1 MNSLL
6 LLMGLLLVAYL
17 GSFLVGGERSVSG
30 VGLPSSVEWVVLGAV
45 LGPSAL
51 GVVSSSVV
59 DGVQS
64 VVTVA
69 LAWLMLTA
77 GVRYATTSRGNIS
90 FGRVLVALLWSAA
103 TAAAVFAAVYFGVA
117 RVAPELVKD
126 RLVLALAL
134 AAVSCETTRHVMRWV
149 RERYDARG
157 PVIDLLEDISCSEDF
172 VPMGI
177 LLALFSLAG
186 KSKLAWLGVI
196 NVTGITVGLG
206 AVLGGLC
213 ALLLGREF
221 RLRESWG
228 TILGMSLLAIGVSA
242 MVGIAVVVVLFVMG
256 VVLALG
262 SKHADEVRAMLQP
275 TERGAILPLLLVC
288 GVRLEPRAIGHTLAI
303 FGLVFVARVLAKV
316 VLARVLVAVHPDAGR
331 AGGSVGFGMVSAGAL
346 SMCIGLVC
354 AITFPGQVGSTV
366 LAVSAALCIAGE
378 LVGPPALRSA
388 LRRVDELH
396 EAPKSSAPQAPP
408 AAGEEASS

>member
-1 MNSLL
+1 
-6 LLMGLLLVAYL
+6 
-17 GSFLVGGERSVSG
+17 
-30 VGLPSSVEWVVLGAV
+30 VEWVVLGAV
-45 LGPSAL
+45 IGPNAL
-51 GVVSSSVV
+51 GVVSTSVV

-69 LAWLMLTA
+69 LSWLLLTA

-90 FGRVLVALLWSAA
+90 FARVLLALCWSLV
-103 TAAAVFAAVYFGVA
+103 TAGAVFAAVYFGVA

-149 RERYDARG
+149 RERYAARG
-157 PVIDLLEDISCSEDF
+157 PLIDLLEDISCSEDV

-177 LLALFSLAG
+177 LVALFSLAG
-186 KSKLAWLGVI
+186 KSKIAWLGFAGVSG
-196 NVTGITVGLG
+196 VTVGLG
-206 AVLGGLC
+206 AALGGLC

-228 TILGMSLLAIGVSA
+228 TVLGMSLLAIGVSA
-242 MVGIAVVVVLFVMG
+242 MAGIAFVVVLFVMG

-262 SKHADEVRAMLQP
+262 SKHAGEVRAMLEP
-275 TERGAILPLLLVC
+275 TERGALLPLLLVC

-303 FGLVFVARVLAKV
+303 FGLVFVARVVAKL
-316 VLARVLVAVHPDAGR
+316 VLARILGAVNADAGR
-331 AGGSVGFGMVSAGAL
+331 AGGGAVGFGMVSAGAL

-366 LAVSAALCIAGE
+366 LAVCAALCIAGE
-378 LVGPPALRSA
+378 LVGPPALRAA

-396 EAPKSSAPQAPP
+396 GAPKSTAPP
-408 AAGEEASS
+408 PGPPVEEAS

>member
-17 GSFLVGGERSVSG
+17 GSFLVGGERSVGG

-45 LGPSAL
+45 IGPNAL
-51 GVVSSSVV
+51 GVVSTSVV

-64 VVTVA
+64 VITVA
-69 LAWLMLTA
+69 LSWLLFAA

-90 FGRVLVALLWSAA
+90 FRRVLLALCWSLA
-103 TAAAVFAAVYFGVA
+103 TAGAVFAAVYYGVP
-117 RVAPELVKD
+117 RVAPELAKD
-126 RLVLALAL
+126 RLVLGLAL
-134 AAVSCETTRHVMRWV
+134 AAVGCETTRHVMRWV

-157 PVIDLLEDISCSEDF
+157 SLIDLLEDISCAEDV

-177 LLALFSLAG
+177 LVALSSLAG
-186 KSKLAWLGVI
+186 KSKIAWLGVPT
-196 NVTGITVGLG
+196 VSAITVGLG
-206 AVLGGLC
+206 ALLGGLC
-213 ALLLGREF
+213 AQLLGREF

-242 MVGIAVVVVLFVMG
+242 MAGIAFVVVLFVMG
-256 VVLALG
+256 VVLALA
-262 SKHADEVRAMLQP
+262 SKHAEEIRAMLQP
-275 TERGAILPLLLVC
+275 TERGALLPLLLVC
-288 GVRLEPRAIGHTLAI
+288 GVRLEPRAIGHTFAI
-303 FGLVFVARVLAKV
+303 FGLVFVARVAAKL
-316 VLARVLVAVHPDAGR
+316 VLARGLAAVNPDAGR
-331 AGGSVGFGMVSAGAL
+331 AGGAVGFGMVSAGAL

-366 LAVSAALCIAGE
+366 LAVSAALLIAGE
-378 LVGPPALRSA
+378 LVGPPALRAA

-396 EAPKSSAPQAPP
+396 EAPKSSAPAQP
-408 AAGEEASS
+408 AEETPS

>member
-51 GVVSSSVV
+51 GVVSTSVV
-59 DGVQS
+59 EGVQS

-69 LAWLMLTA
+69 LSWLMLTA

-90 FGRVLVALLWSAA
+90 FSRVLVALCWSLV

-117 RVAPELVKD
+117 RIAPELVKD

-149 RERYDARG
+149 RERYDAHG
-157 PVIDLLEDISCSEDF
+157 PLIDLLEDISCSEDV

-177 LLALFSLAG
+177 LVALFALAG
-186 KSKLAWLGVI
+186 KSKLAWLGVA
-196 NVTGITVGLG
+196 NVSAITVGLG

-228 TILGMSLLAIGVSA
+228 TILGFSLLAIGVSA
-242 MVGIAVVVVLFVMG
+242 MVGLAFVVVLFVMG
-256 VVLALG
+256 VVLALA
-262 SKHADEVRAMLQP
+262 SKHAGEVRAMLQP

-303 FGLVFVARVLAKV
+303 FGLAFVARVGAKLF
-316 VLARVLVAVHPDAGR
+316 LARILALANPDVAR
-331 AGGSVGFGMVSAGAL
+331 AGVASGFGMVSAGAL

-366 LAVSAALCIAGE
+366 LGVSAAMCIAGE
-378 LVGPPALRSA
+378 LLGPPALRSA

-396 EAPKSSAPQAPP
+396 DAPKSTATPAPRAE
-408 AAGEEASS
+408 EEAT

>member
-17 GSFLVGGERSVSG
+17 GSFLVGGERTASG

-51 GVVSSSVV
+51 GVVSTSVV

-64 VVTVA
+64 VITVA
-69 LAWLMLTA
+69 LSWLMLTA

-90 FGRVLVALLWSAA
+90 LGRVVVALCWSSV
-103 TAAAVFAAVYFGVA
+103 TAGAVFAAVYFGVH

-126 RLVLALAL
+126 RLVLALAI

-157 PVIDLLEDISCSEDF
+157 PLIDLLEDISCSEDV
-172 VPMGI
+172 VPIGI
-177 LLALFSLAG
+177 LVALFALAG
-186 KSKLAWLGVI
+186 KSKLAWLGVAS
-196 NVTGITVGLG
+196 VSGITVGLG
-206 AVLGGLC
+206 ALLGGLC
-213 ALLLGREF
+213 AQLLGREF

-228 TILGMSLLAIGVSA
+228 TVLGFSLLAIGVSA
-242 MVGIAVVVVLFVMG
+242 MVGIAFVVVLFVMG
-256 VVLALG
+256 AVLALA
-262 SKHADEVRAMLQP
+262 SKHAGEVRAMLQP
-275 TERGAILPLLLVC
+275 TERGALLPLLIVC

-303 FGLVFVARVLAKV
+303 FGIVFVARVAAKV
-316 VLARVLVAVHPDAGR
+316 ALARVLAAVNPDAGR
-331 AGGSVGFGMVSAGAL
+331 AGGPLGFGMVSAGAL
-346 SMCIGLVC
+346 SMVIGLVC
-354 AITFPGQVGSTV
+354 AMMFPGQVGSTV

-378 LVGPPALRSA
+378 LVGPPALRAA

-396 EAPKSSAPQAPP
+396 EAPKSSAPP
-408 AAGEEASS
+408 ARAEEAS